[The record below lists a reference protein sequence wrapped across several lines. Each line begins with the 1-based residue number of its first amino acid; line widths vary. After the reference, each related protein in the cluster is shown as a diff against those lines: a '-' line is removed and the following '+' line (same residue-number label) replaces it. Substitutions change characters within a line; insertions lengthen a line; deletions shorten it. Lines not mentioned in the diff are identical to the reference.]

1 MSADADFDHY
11 VAARWPDLVGGL
23 EDEGVP
29 PDEARLAVAEVLLAS
44 RRGWARRVREEQV
57 DVSLWAEVR
66 ERAGLAARPGEPAP
80 HGVRPLDPR
89 DAADPWLAR
98 AEVLRGARR
107 RRGLRRG
114 VAGMVVAAVLAAGWA
129 WWAAQPRPPEVREEA
144 NPLPVNWYAQDELHL
159 ADVVVELPDVEAFVA
174 DGPDVA
180 VRLSDGELLRVEP
193 DGEVQPLDEAPAE
206 LDAPTP
212 APAFLPP
219 GRYDVRIQSVP
230 LPEGGWAHL
239 IDSSR
244 RDGNRDT
251 LRQSESGRRA
261 LVVCP
266 TVSTCEQSLTIPG
279 ADGSVRLR

>member
-23 EDEGVP
+23 EDEGVA

-66 ERAGLAARPGEPAP
+66 ERAGLTPRPGEPAP

-89 DAADPWLAR
+89 DAAGPWLAR
-98 AEVLRGARR
+98 AGVLRGARR

-114 VAGMVVAAVLAAGWA
+114 VAGLAVAAALALVWA
-129 WWAAQPRPPEVREEA
+129 WWADQPRPPAVREEA
-144 NPLPVNWYAQDELHL
+144 NPLPVSWYAQGELHL
-159 ADVVVELPDVEAFVA
+159 ADVVVELPGVEAFAA
-174 DGPDVA
+174 DGADVA
-180 VRLSDGELLRVEP
+180 VRLADGELLRIEP

-219 GRYDVRIQSVP
+219 GRYDVRLQSVP

-266 TVSTCEQSLTIPG
+266 TVSTCEPPLTIPS
-279 ADGSVRLR
+279 ADGSVRVR

>member
-1 MSADADFDHY
+1 MSADADFEHY

-23 EDEGVP
+23 EDEGVAP
-29 PDEARLAVAEVLLAS
+29 EESRLAVAEVLLAS
-44 RRGWARRVREEQV
+44 RRGWSRRVRDEQV

-89 DAADPWLAR
+89 DTADPWLAR

-107 RRGLRRG
+107 RRGLRRS
-114 VAGMVVAAVLAAGWA
+114 VAGLVVAAVLAAGWA
-129 WWAAQPRPPEVREEA
+129 WWAAQPRPPAVREEA
-144 NPLPVNWYAQDELHL
+144 NPLPVNWYAQGELHL
-159 ADVVVELPDVEAFVA
+159 ADVVVELPDVDAFVA

-180 VRLSDGELLRVEP
+180 VRMSDGELLRVEP
-193 DGEVQPLDEAPAE
+193 DGEVQPLDEAPDE

-261 LVVCP
+261 LVVCT

>member
-23 EDEGVP
+23 EDEGVA

-44 RRGWARRVREEQV
+44 RRGWSRRVRDEQV

-66 ERAGLAARPGEPAP
+66 ERARLAARPGEPAP

-98 AEVLRGARR
+98 AEVQRGARR

-114 VAGMVVAAVLAAGWA
+114 ATGLVVAAVLAAGWA
-129 WWAAQPRPPEVREEA
+129 WWAAQPRPPAVREEA
-144 NPLPVNWYAQDELHL
+144 NPLPVNWYAEGELHL
-159 ADVVVELPDVEAFVA
+159 ADVVVELTDVEAFVA

-244 RDGNRDT
+244 RYGTQEAIRK
-251 LRQSESGRRA
+251 SESGRRA
-261 LVVCP
+261 VLVCR
-266 TVSTCEQSLTIPG
+266 TVSSCDAPLTVVG
-279 ADGSVRLR
+279 AAGTIRLR